1 MIKYIGNTEGG
12 VQCGSPSAIGGYGE
26 FNSVELHAVAA
37 GIGATYEMLTGDHSQ
52 LSFSGGR
59 LNALALRPLIEAEQW
74 LALVP
79 MFLNP
84 IARAFQTTA
93 KLAGKQRAAIAA
105 ASWTMPRVQPQD
117 ILKEA
122 MRSEER
128 RGGKECVSKGRSRG
142 TP

>member
-12 VQCGSPSAIGGYGE
+12 VQFGSPSAIGGYGE

-52 LSFSGGR
+52 LSFRGGR
-59 LNALALRPLIEAEQW
+59 LNALALRPLFAAPQW

-84 IARAFQTTA
+84 IARPLQTTP
-93 KLAGKQRAAIAA
+93 KLAGQQRDAIAA
-105 ASWTMPRVQPQD
+105 ASWTIPRVRLQD
-117 ILKEA
+117 LLKEA
-122 MRSEER
+122 H
-128 RGGKECVSKGRSRG
+128 GN
-142 TP
+142 

>member
-1 MIKYIGNTEGG
+1 
-12 VQCGSPSAIGGYGE
+12 
-26 FNSVELHAVAA
+26 
-37 GIGATYEMLTGDHSQ
+37 MLTGDHSQ

-105 ASWTMPRVQPQD
+105 ASWTMPRVQLQD

-122 MRSEER
+122 LGIKELL
-128 RGGKECVSKGRSRG
+128 RGGLGSRPEGERKERG
-142 TP
+142 VGEEWVRT